1 MATILSNK
9 KSTYGGPY
17 AFYTVGVTVGTRTPT
32 TVKIKFTVTAR
43 LQYSTSWIGT
53 GSGYGLTA
61 SLYIGGAWRTITL
74 KSEQTRWQGTGAH
87 SVTSGWITISAGT
100 ATSVLSGIRF
110 KVDRT
115 GSGTSAELTS
125 TACSNVGITNVSNT
139 YSGAKL
145 TATANSQAQIT
156 AALSG
161 LPAAVG
167 YARTIKWYIGG
178 VHAATTSI
186 SATSKVTSY
195 SQVFKGL
202 LPNNTYDIKAIV
214 YYSNTALITKT
225 AAATTPQE
233 TGALTITPQSTYM
246 TLAVKN
252 MFNAPNY
259 NRSIEFY
266 YKKSSASDYILAATM
281 REQGT
286 TVTANITGLIS
297 NVKYDFRVIVKNG
310 DIALVALTGTA
321 TTIKDTGLVPKPAI
335 SGLTQQLGTRNCT
348 ISWIVDKSVAGT
360 TYKIL
365 AKAEGESAWTQLTE
379 LTAVTSP
386 VIVVSHAGNKNV
398 QFKITANNESVA
410 SGVTNESAVY
420 TFYVR
425 DDFVWDQPKTAG
437 QPMAITAAEWN
448 RLREYVVARRK
459 NEGVAAAN
467 IPVVRKG
474 DRITA
479 ATYNTMKNAIS
490 EINTISIANKSAGD
504 VIKAADIDALRVAIN
519 KTGS

>member
-1 MATILSNK
+1 MATVLSSR
-9 KSTYGGPY
+9 KSTYGSPY

-32 TVKIKFTVTAR
+32 TVKVKFTVTAR
-43 LQYSTSWIGT
+43 LQYSTSWMGT

-61 SLYIGGAWRTITL
+61 SLYVGGAWRTITL
-74 KSEQTRWQGTGAH
+74 KSESVTWRGTGSH
-87 SVTSGWITISAGT
+87 SVSSGWITVSASAATGT
-100 ATSVLSGIRF
+100 LSGIRF

-115 GSGTSAELTS
+115 GSGRACELVS
-125 TACSNVGITNVSNT
+125 TACSNIGITKVSSTYGNV
-139 YSGAKL
+139 KL
-145 TATANSQAQIT
+145 VAAANSQAQIT
-156 AALSG
+156 ATLSG
-161 LPAAVG
+161 LPSAVG
-167 YARTIKWYIGG
+167 YARTIKWYIGESLT
-178 VHAATTSI
+178 ATTSI
-186 SATSKVTSY
+186 TATSKVTSHEM
-195 SQVFKGL
+195 VFKGL
-202 LPNNTYDIKAIV
+202 LPNNTYDIKAII
-214 YYSNTALITKT
+214 YYSGTALSTKT

-233 TGALTITPQSTYM
+233 TGTLTITPQSTYI

-259 NRSIEFY
+259 NRAIEFY
-266 YKKSSASDYILAATM
+266 YKKSSASDYILATTM

-310 DIALVALTGTA
+310 DIALVTLTGTA

-348 ISWIVDKSVAGT
+348 MSWIVDKSVAGT

-365 AKAEGESAWTQLTE
+365 AKADGESAWTQLTE

-398 QFKITANNESVA
+398 QFKITAVNESVA

-425 DDFVWDQPKTAG
+425 DDFVWDTPKTQG
-437 QPMAITAAEWN
+437 QPMVITANEWN
-448 RLREYVVARRK
+448 RLREYVVTRRR
-459 NEGVAAAN
+459 NEGMTAAN

-490 EINTISIANKSAGD
+490 QINTISIANKSAGD
-504 VIKAADIDALRVAIN
+504 VIKANDIDALRIAIN